1 MTQDPNENIQETPP
15 TETPVE
21 VTPAQVA
28 DDPRE
33 FVNTNG
39 TPVETLTQ
47 DPYTDIEQVAADV
60 GGETPIA
67 KRERTLAADASRR
80 VHLKRSEPT
89 EPSKTV
95 TLTRP
100 LTRPLTTEAE
110 KQDVTKG
117 FHLWTLNQTAE
128 EFAPVGESLN
138 NLNLTATPEVI
149 RWLEGAARGSR
160 LMPTGNYGQRALG
173 AEGSDWQQT
182 VDYNGEEMMI
192 GRPVATGGNSSTNG
206 RVSGEE
212 AKSRLKARLGVGSL
226 AQAPM
231 WHSGFWVS
239 LQAPGEGEML
249 ELEQQLGNSKI
260 TLGRVSGGLAFSA
273 NNVYHQLTVVNFA
286 ISKMYDS
293 TLKDISPAVVKQKM
307 LITDIPLLML
317 QLGLINNPNGYPL
330 ARPCT
335 NHANECQHI
344 EEEVLNLSRLMFV
357 NRRALSQNQRRLMA
371 RRTQKTNDAELTEY
385 VNGHA
390 YSSTVLCAITDDV
403 YVEFAVPTVELYEKS
418 SFDWI
423 NSIEERVDAAFGTS
437 LDGQERDQ
445 YILAQSR
452 MATARQYS
460 HWVKRI
466 IFKNTEEAV
475 PGVLTYDPEVDDV
488 DDVRESFVELLGEIS
503 SRQDVVENFVEGVQK
518 FIDSVTVAMVAI
530 PRYECR
536 VCGAE
541 QTVAGSKHPRLLP
554 LDVTRLFFTLLGQ
567 RTAKA
572 ISASVM

>member
-1 MTQDPNENIQETPP
+1 MTQEPNENTN
-15 TETPVE
+15 ETPV
-21 VTPAQVA
+21 TPAPVEQAAPAVA

-39 TPVETLTQ
+39 TPVEPAQTL
-47 DPYTDIEQVAADV
+47 DDVAAEV
-60 GGETPIA
+60 AGESPLA
-67 KRERTLAADASRR
+67 AQERKLAADASRR
-80 VHLKRSEPT
+80 VQPRRSEPV

-95 TLTRP
+95 TVSRP
-100 LTRPLTTEAE
+100 LTRPATTDAE
-110 KQDVTKG
+110 KQDLEKG
-117 FHLWTLNQTAE
+117 FHIWTLNQTAE
-128 EFAPVGESLN
+128 EFAPVGESMN
-138 NLNLTATPEVI
+138 ELNLTATPEI
-149 RWLEGAARGSR
+149 LRWLEGAARGSR
-160 LMPTGNYGQRALG
+160 LMPTGNYGQGAL
-173 AEGSDWQQT
+173 AREGSDWQQS
-182 VDYNGEEMMI
+182 VDFNGEEMMI
-192 GRPVATGGNSSTNG
+192 GRPIATGGNSSTNG

-293 TLKDISPAVVKQKM
+293 TLKDISPASVKSKM
-307 LITDIPLLML
+307 LITDIPLLIL

-335 NHANECQHI
+335 DHAKECQHI
-344 EEEVLNLSRLMFV
+344 EEEVLNLSRLKFV
-357 NRRALSQNQRRLMA
+357 DRRSLSQNQRRLMA
-371 RRTQKTNDAELTEY
+371 RRTQKINEAELAEY

-390 YSSTVLCAITDDV
+390 YASTTLCAISDDV

-437 LDGQERDQ
+437 LEGQERDQ

-466 IFKNTEEAV
+466 IFKNVEEAT
-475 PGVLTYDPEVDDV
+475 PGVLTYDPAVDDV

-503 SRQDVVENFVEGVQK
+503 SRQDVVERFVEGVQK

-530 PRYECR
+530 PRYTCR

-541 QTVAGSKHPRLLP
+541 QTVESSRHPRLLP

>member
-1 MTQDPNENIQETPP
+1 MTQDPNENTIDTPATEQAP
-15 TETPVE
+15 VETPVDTG
-21 VTPAQVA
+21 TPVV
-28 DDPRE
+28 DDPRT
-33 FVNTNG
+33 FVNHDN
-39 TPVETLTQ
+39 TPLPAEPVDAE
-47 DPYTDIEQVAADV
+47 V
-60 GGETPIA
+60 PIA
-67 KRERTLAADASRR
+67 KHERVLAADAARR
-80 VHLKRSEPT
+80 VQPRRSEPVA
-89 EPSKTV
+89 PSKTV

-100 LTRPLTTEAE
+100 VTREITTDAE
-110 KQDVTKG
+110 KQDMEKG
-117 FHLWTLNQTAE
+117 FHLWSLNQTAE
-128 EFAPVGESLN
+128 EFAPVGESMG
-138 NLNLTATPEVI
+138 NLNLTPTPEII

-160 LMPTGNYGQRALG
+160 LMPTGQYGAHAL
-173 AEGSDWQQT
+173 AREGSDWQQT
-182 VDYNGEEMMI
+182 VENNGEELAI
-192 GRPVATGGNSSTNG
+192 GRPIATGGNSSTNG

-260 TLGRVSGGLAFSA
+260 SLGRVSGGLAFSA

-335 NHANECQHI
+335 NHVGQCQHI
-344 EEEVLNLSRLMFV
+344 EEEVLNLARLLFV
-357 NRRALSQNQRRLMA
+357 DRRSLSPSQRKLMA
-371 RRTQKTNDAELTEY
+371 RRTQKTNDAELAEY

-390 YSSTVLCAITDDV
+390 YADTALCAISDDI

-418 SFDWI
+418 SFEWI

-437 LDGQERDQ
+437 LEGQERDQ
-445 YILAQSR
+445 YIMAQSR

-466 IFKNTEEAV
+466 IFKNKEEEV
-475 PGVLTYDPEVDDV
+475 PGVLTFNPEEDDQ

-503 SRQDVVENFVEGVQK
+503 SRQDVVERFTEGVQK

-530 PRYECR
+530 PRYNCR
-536 VCGAE
+536 ICGAE
-541 QTVAGSKHPRLLP
+541 QTVEGSKHPRLLP

>member
-1 MTQDPNENIQETPP
+1 MTQDPNENIDDQPP
-15 TETPVE
+15 VETPVE
-21 VTPAQVA
+21 AAAIPV
-28 DDPRE
+28 DDPRT
-33 FVNTNG
+33 FVNHDRTPADPPSVEDPATN
-39 TPVETLTQ
+39 V
-47 DPYTDIEQVAADV
+47 
-60 GGETPIA
+60 ETPIG
-67 KRERTLAADASRR
+67 KQERVLAADAARR
-80 VHLKRSEPT
+80 VQPKRSEAVP
-89 EPSKTV
+89 PSKTV

-100 LTRPLTTEAE
+100 VTRPLATEAE
-110 KQDVTKG
+110 AQDMEKG
-117 FHLWTLNQTAE
+117 FHLWSLNQTAE
-128 EFAPVGESLN
+128 EFAPVGESMG
-138 NLNLTATPEVI
+138 NLNLTPTPEII

-160 LMPTGNYGQRALG
+160 LMPTGQYGSRALSR
-173 AEGSDWQQT
+173 EGSDWQQT
-182 VDYNGEEMMI
+182 VDHNGEELAI
-192 GRPVATGGNSSTNG
+192 GRPIATGGNSTTNG

-260 TLGRVSGGLAFSA
+260 SLGRVSGGLAFSA
-273 NNVYHQLTVVNFA
+273 NNVYHQLTVTNFA

-293 TLKDISPAVVKQKM
+293 TLKDISPASIKQKM

-335 NHANECQHI
+335 NHTGQCQHI
-344 EEEVLNLSRLMFV
+344 EEEVLNLSRLLFV
-357 NRRALSQNQRRLMA
+357 DRRALSQSQRKLMA
-371 RRTQKTNDAELTEY
+371 RRTQKSNDAELTEY
-385 VNGHA
+385 VNSHSYA
-390 YSSTVLCAITDDV
+390 ETALCAISDDI

-418 SFDWI
+418 SFEWI
-423 NSIEERVDAAFGTS
+423 NSIEERVDAAFGTA
-437 LDGQERDQ
+437 LEGQERDQ
-445 YILAQSR
+445 YIMAQSR

-466 IFKNTEEAV
+466 IFKNKEEEVA
-475 PGVLTYDPEVDDV
+475 GVLTFNPEEDDQ

-503 SRQDVVENFVEGVQK
+503 SRQDVVERFTEGVQK

-530 PRYECR
+530 PRYNCR
-536 VCGAE
+536 VCSAP
-541 QTVAGSKHPRLLP
+541 QTVEGSKHPRLLP